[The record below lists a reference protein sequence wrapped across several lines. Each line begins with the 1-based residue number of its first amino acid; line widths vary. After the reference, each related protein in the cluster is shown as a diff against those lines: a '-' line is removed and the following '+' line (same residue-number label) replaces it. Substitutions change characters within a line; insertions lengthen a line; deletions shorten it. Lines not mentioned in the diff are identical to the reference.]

1 MPLMN
6 YYMGTGVG
14 EGATLLNSFDDALL
28 KAGIGNYNLIKISS
42 ILPAKCKQQKSIT
55 VEEGMILYTAYASI
69 ASDVENT
76 CVSAA
81 ISVGIPEDNEKVGVI
96 MEYSGFVE
104 KEIAFMQVEK
114 MVNDAMLNR
123 RCEKYDIKT
132 VSCEGK
138 VGSKGI
144 ITAFAGIAI
153 W

>member
-1 MPLMN
+1 MSLVN
-6 YYMGTGVG
+6 YYMGAGVG

-42 ILPAKCKQQKSIT
+42 ILPAKCKQQESIT

-69 ASDVENT
+69 ASDVEDT

-104 KEIAFMQVEK
+104 KEIAIIQVEK
-114 MVNDAMLNR
+114 MVYDAMLNR